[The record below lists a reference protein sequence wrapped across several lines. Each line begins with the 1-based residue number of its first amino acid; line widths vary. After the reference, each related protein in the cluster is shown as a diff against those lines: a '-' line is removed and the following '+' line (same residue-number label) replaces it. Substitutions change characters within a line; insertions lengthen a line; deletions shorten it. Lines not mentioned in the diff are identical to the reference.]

1 MNRHWLNASAFIG
14 MAPAIVRT
22 LMKVQF
28 QHREPGKDTLNGVVI
43 QPGKNA
49 LRVM

>member
-1 MNRHWLNASAFIG
+1 MKRWLLESAFIG
-14 MAPAIVRT
+14 MSPPIIRT
-22 LMKVQF
+22 LMKIQL